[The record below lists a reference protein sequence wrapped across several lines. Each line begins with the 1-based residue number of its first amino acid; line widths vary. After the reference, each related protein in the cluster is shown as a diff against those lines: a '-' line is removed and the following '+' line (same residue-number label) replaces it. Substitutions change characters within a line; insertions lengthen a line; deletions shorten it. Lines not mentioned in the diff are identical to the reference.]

1 MTDEPQTHVEED
13 DFGVTMPPNAR
24 IGTLSF
30 ETNDH
35 TVHVALADGGEE
47 RIVNAEDL
55 RSFFGARI
63 RHVSVAHVPP
73 KAQGIALTET
83 SLRATG
89 GLPQS
94 ALNPSQRAGTDVV
107 REDLNY
113 AVAIRVEKLPE
124 LWYLNASSF
133 NFRKA
138 LGENATYSTEINLR
152 ALIRRLSQ
160 FAPDAV
166 RDGFFT
172 AVLQNSPLPPPL
184 ESLLEFFRLVAR

>member
-1 MTDEPQTHVEED
+1 MTDEPLPTVDED
-13 DFGVTMPPNAR
+13 FAVSMPPNAR
-24 IGTLSF
+24 IGTLVF
-30 ETNDH
+30 EVSDRTL
-35 TVHVALADGGEE
+35 HVALADGGEE
-47 RIVNAEDL
+47 RIVNAQDL

-63 RHVSVAHVPP
+63 RHVSVTRVPP
-73 KAQGIALTET
+73 KSQGIALTET
-83 SLRATG
+83 SLKASG

-94 ALNPSQRAGTDVV
+94 ALNPNVRAGTEVV

-152 ALIRRLSQ
+152 ALVRRLSQ

-172 AVLQNSPLPPPL
+172 AVLQNSPLPPPV

>member
-1 MTDEPQTHVEED
+1 MTDEPLESVDED
-13 DFGVTMPPNAR
+13 FAVTMPPNAR
-24 IGTLSF
+24 IGTLVFQQSDR
-30 ETNDH
+30 TIH
-35 TVHVALADGGEE
+35 IALADGGEE
-47 RIVNAEDL
+47 RIVNAQDV

-63 RHVSVAHVPP
+63 RHVSVTRVPP
-73 KAQGIALTET
+73 KAQGPALTET

-89 GLPQS
+89 GLPTS
-94 ALNPSQRAGTDVV
+94 ALNPTQRGGTEVV

-152 ALIRRLSQ
+152 ALVRRLSQ